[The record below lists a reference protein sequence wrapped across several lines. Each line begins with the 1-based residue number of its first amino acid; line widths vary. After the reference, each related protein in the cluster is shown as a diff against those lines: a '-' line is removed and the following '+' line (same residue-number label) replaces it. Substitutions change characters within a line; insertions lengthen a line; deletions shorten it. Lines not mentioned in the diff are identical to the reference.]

1 MTKISADDV
10 ELFLLE
16 NPDFFLKKQSLVNE
30 LNFHDAPDGVSSLLE
45 KQIEHLREEKTK
57 LLVLKFGLSLTLLIY
72 LIQPQFQMLEA
83 FHIPMI
89 L

>member
-30 LNFHDAPDGVSSLLE
+30 LNFHDAPAGVSSLLE
-45 KQIEHLREEKTK
+45 KQIEHLRE
-57 LLVLKFGLSLTLLIY
+57 
-72 LIQPQFQMLEA
+72 
-83 FHIPMI
+83 
-89 L
+89 